1 MELWT
6 LFLAGLILLAF
17 INVLT
22 VISMLKRLE
31 NQMHRSMAQLD
42 RKLNHVMAHMHIE
55 SDPEENE
62 NS

>member
-1 MELWT
+1 MALWT

-17 INVLT
+17 INLLT

-31 NQMHRSMAQLD
+31 DQTHRSMAQLD
-42 RKLNHVMAHMHIE
+42 RKLNHLMAHMQIE
-55 SDPEENE
+55 SEPEENE